1 MKLDKVK
8 EQQYFNFRGV
18 TPEFYS
24 TYTIPAYMA
33 KVLPHDTSRKIL
45 DIGCGFGQT
54 MVALRMLGYENV
66 SGVDISNES
75 IEHCGTL
82 RLNVAKVCNIDVY
95 MECHRGEY
103 DLIIMSHV
111 LEHIEKSLIIPYI
124 SSVKSMLT
132 KDGKFLIMVPNAQ
145 SNTDCYWAYEDFT
158 HWTLFTTGSLYFVL
172 RAGGFEQIEFLDP
185 YCVEGLSYAKKKIK
199 LLLLKLYQANKMFWN
214 RITSSS
220 YHKPSPAIFS
230 YEIKALAK

>member
-1 MKLDKVK
+1 MDKVK
-8 EQQYFNFRGV
+8 EQYFNFRGV
-18 TPEFYS
+18 TPEFYT

-54 MVALRMLGYENV
+54 MVALRMLGYDNV

-75 IEHCGTL
+75 IEHCGAL
-82 RLNVAKVCNIDVY
+82 GLNVEKVCNIDDY
-95 MECHRGEY
+95 MENHRGEY

-111 LEHIEKSLIIPYI
+111 LEHIDKSLIIPYI
-124 SSVKSMLT
+124 ISIKSMLT
-132 KDGKFLIMVPNAQ
+132 RDGKFLIMVPNAQ

-158 HWTLFTTGSLYFVL
+158 HWTLFTTGSLYLVL

-199 LLLLKLYQANKMFWN
+199 LLLLKLYKANKMFWN